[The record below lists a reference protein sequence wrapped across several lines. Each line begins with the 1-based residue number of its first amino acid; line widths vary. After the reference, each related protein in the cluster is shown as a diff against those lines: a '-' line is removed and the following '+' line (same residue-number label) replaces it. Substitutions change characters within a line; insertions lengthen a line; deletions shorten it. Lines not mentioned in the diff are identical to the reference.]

1 MGAGAFFARLAQL
14 MEANPPAANDDPI
27 LDRLA
32 LLGIVPGETFD
43 LGNLPPSCADAVE
56 GGVAAARARLASA
69 AMNAFGKPVNGW
81 RTQLDLGRYR
91 TNYEQRALVALVG
104 LGANL
109 AEDAVYPATEV
120 DAAGQPLSGEN
131 RYVLRFPPG
140 GLPPV
145 KAFWSI
151 TMYTDQHYLAANAI
165 GRHALS
171 DRDPLQTEPDGALEI
186 LIQHDDPGP
195 ARQSNWLPAPA
206 GGFSLAMRL
215 YFPKGPVLDGKWHPP
230 GVVRV

>member
-1 MGAGAFFARLAQL
+1 MG
-14 MEANPPAANDDPI
+14 
-27 LDRLA
+27 
-32 LLGIVPGETFD
+32 
-43 LGNLPPSCADAVE
+43 
-56 GGVAAARARLASA
+56 SA

-81 RTQLDLGRYR
+81 RTQLDLGRYG
-91 TNYEQRALVALVG
+91 TNYEQRALVAMMG

-109 AEDAVYPATEV
+109 AEDAVYPATEC

-151 TMYTDQHYLAANAI
+151 TMYTDRHYLAANPI
-165 GRHALS
+165 GRYALG
-171 DRDPLQTEPDGALEI
+171 DRDPLQTDPDGSLEI
-186 LIQHDDPGP
+186 VIQHDDPGP

-206 GGFSLAMRL
+206 DGFSLAMRL
-215 YFPKGPVLDGKWHPP
+215 YYPKGPVLDGKWHPP
-230 GVVRV
+230 AVVRV